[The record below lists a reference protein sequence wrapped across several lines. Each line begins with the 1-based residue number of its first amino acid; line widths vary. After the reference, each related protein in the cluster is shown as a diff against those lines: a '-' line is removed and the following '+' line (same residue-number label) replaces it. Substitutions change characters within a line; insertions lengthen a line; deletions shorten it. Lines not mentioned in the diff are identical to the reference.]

1 MRKSL
6 KNKRDDFAFE
16 CVKEFIEGL
25 VKGFFKKK
33 IDIAFFDE
41 SGFSLTPSI
50 PYRWQEKGKTAA
62 INCERSKTINTLG
75 FLSPD
80 CKLTA
85 YTVNGTV
92 NSNVVIKCF
101 EEYFEQ
107 TKGDKPMIVIAD
119 NAPTHK
125 SKGFMEKVELWAK
138 KDCYL
143 FFLPPYSPELNI
155 IEILWRFIKY
165 EWLEVCAYQNFE
177 KLEEALCKVLDA
189 VGTKHLINFFSNI
202 KKLLDEYLC

>member
-6 KNKRDDFAFE
+6 KHKRDNFAFE
-16 CVKEFIEGL
+16 CIKEFINGL
-25 VKGFFKKK
+25 VKGFFAEK

-50 PYRWQEKGKTAA
+50 PYRWQEKGKAA
-62 INCERSKTINTLG
+62 VINCERSKTINTLG

-85 YTVNGTV
+85 YTVNGAV
-92 NSNVVIKCF
+92 NTSVVIECF
-101 EEYFEQ
+101 EAYFEQ
-107 TKGDKPMIVIAD
+107 TKSDKPLIIIAD

-125 SKGFMEKVELWAK
+125 SKAFMEKVELWSK
-138 KDCYL
+138 NDCYI

-165 EWLEVCAYQNFE
+165 EWLEVSAYQGFE
-177 KLEEALCKVLDA
+177 KLEEALSVLLDA
-189 VGTKHLINFFSNI
+189 VGTKYLINFFSNI
-202 KKLLDEYLC
+202 KN